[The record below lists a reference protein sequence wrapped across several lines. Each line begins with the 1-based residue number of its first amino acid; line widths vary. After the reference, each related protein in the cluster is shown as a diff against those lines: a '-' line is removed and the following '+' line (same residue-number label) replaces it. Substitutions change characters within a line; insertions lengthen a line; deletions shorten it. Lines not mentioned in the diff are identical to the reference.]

1 MRDIQTTIMGN
12 ATADPTAHP
21 QEDGTIT
28 AKVRVA
34 VTGRYYNLA
43 AQDFTDRKTEFIT
56 VFARKGLARNLLAS
70 VHKGQPLIVTG
81 RLNSSEW
88 TGEDNAARHSLNIQ
102 AEAIGHDLSY
112 GSTNF
117 TRPLRSMD
125 VPDMDPHTG
134 EILPA
139 GTLGDAEEKDTENV
153 PAAEEDSTEESYAP
167 AF

>member
-21 QEDGTIT
+21 QDDGSVT

-34 VTGRYYNLA
+34 VTGRYYNSS
-43 AQDFTDRKTEFIT
+43 AQDFTDRKTEFVT

-81 RLNSSEW
+81 RLNTSEW
-88 TGEDNAARHSLNIQ
+88 TGEDNTARHSLNIQ
-102 AEAIGHDLSY
+102 AESIGHDLSY
-112 GSTNF
+112 GTTSF
-117 TRPLRSMD
+117 VRPLRSTD
-125 VPDMDPHTG
+125 VPDVNPDTG
-134 EILPA
+134 EVLLA
-139 GTLGDAEEKDTENV
+139 GAAADSEESSVGDESVEEEST
-153 PAAEEDSTEESYAP
+153 EDSYEP